1 MTKYYANYNAN
12 NGTRFNKPIEDT
24 NLKRI
29 IKDIREIA
37 EGNRF
42 ANNECSW
49 SVWVVDESRPDGCKY
64 LAMGGMYSN
73 GQRYR
78 VSLSELVNM

>member
-1 MTKYYANYNAN
+1 MTTYYANYNAN
-12 NGTRFNKPIEDT
+12 NGTCFREPIEGT

-42 ANNECSW
+42 VHNECKW
-49 SVWVVDESRPDGCKY
+49 SVWVKDESRPYGVRY
-64 LAMGGMYSN
+64 LAMGGVRSN

-78 VSLSELVNM
+78 VQLSELIHM